1 MAHRNVNSRT
11 KLIDYCLRRLGH
23 PVIEINIDD
32 DQIEDRIDDGLQ
44 LFREYA
50 ADGSVRVYFPV
61 QITQTHLDNGSINLT
76 NPTGSSENSFK
87 NRILDVVRV
96 FMIGDSTSNVN
107 FFDIKYQMRLN
118 DLADL
123 ATGVGDLAYY
133 EQMQQYLS
141 LIDLKLTGHPQIQ
154 YNRYLDRLF
163 IFGDLRDGGDIKA
176 GDFIMVEMYVELNE
190 SVTSQYDNIFL
201 KNYATA
207 LIKKQWG
214 ENLSKFEGMQ
224 LPGGV
229 TLNGRQIID
238 DANQEI
244 EREHEKLR
252 NEYDYPPNFFIG

>member
-1 MAHRNVNSRT
+1 MAKISNRNDFR
-11 KLIDYCLRRLGH
+11 DYVLRRLGY
-23 PVIEINIDD
+23 PVIEINVDD

-50 ADGSVRVYFPV
+50 ADGQLRIYQPV
-61 QITQTHLDNGSINLT
+61 LITQAMLDVKSINLDT
-76 NPTGSSENSFK
+76 ALPAIAG
-87 NRILDVVRV
+87 RILDVVKV

-190 SVTSQYDNIFL
+190 SVGSQYDNLFL
-201 KNYATA
+201 KNYTTA

-214 ENLSKFEGMQ
+214 ENLGKFEGMQ

-238 DANQEI
+238 DAKEEL

-252 NEYDYPPNFFIG
+252 NEDDNPPFFFMG